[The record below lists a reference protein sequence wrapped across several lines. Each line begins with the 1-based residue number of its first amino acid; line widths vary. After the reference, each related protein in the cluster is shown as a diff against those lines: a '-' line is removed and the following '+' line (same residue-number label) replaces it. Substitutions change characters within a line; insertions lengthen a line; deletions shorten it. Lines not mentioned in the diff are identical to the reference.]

1 MTEKP
6 TEKIVTNTGRTGK
19 TAYLTSAHRSLDSI
33 AAMDSLTTAHRTI
46 DSLTTAHRAVV
57 TESMSTATIQARLQ
71 HSAIT
76 VTGQTST
83 GAGNTNNAASQPKGQ
98 K

>member
-1 MTEKP
+1 VPEKP

-19 TAYLTSAHRSLDSI
+19 TASLTSAHRSLDSI
-33 AAMDSLTTAHRTI
+33 AAMDSLTTAHRTT
-46 DSLTTAHRAVV
+46 DSLTTAHRTVV

-71 HSAIT
+71 HSATT
-76 VTGQTST
+76 VAGQAST
-83 GAGNTNNAASQPKGQ
+83 GAGNTNNAASQPKDQ